1 MRLQVIFWGS
11 VEKDLTMRDS
21 CPNRFISKCSRSFLT
36 GLKAVVALDT
46 SWRTLKVRRQKM
58 CKQVEVEYDWSNLVR
73 LDRMVQS
80 NRFVCISLG
89 DRL

>member
-21 CPNRFISKCSRSFLT
+21 CPNRFVSKCSRSFLM

-46 SWRTLKVRRQKM
+46 SWRTLKVRRQKKM
-58 CKQVEVEYDWSNLVR
+58 CKQVEVEDDWSNLVR
-73 LDRMVQS
+73 SDRMVQS
-80 NRFVCISLG
+80 SRIGLYA
-89 DRL
+89 